1 LEFWNFLTS
10 ETAPWWSALVGTVVG
25 GVITYLTTSRAT
37 QQQREADRLKAEDE
51 RFHADKDRWRQE
63 TITLV
68 SELMVANYQY
78 LERILVSRRVLRSS
92 FPRTPGTGTEAYR
105 DYTQLSADLVS
116 SETLPMLSELQ
127 RLFSLFQVTAGGD
140 IADAATNLVTTLNEH
155 TFDLDNDNFSRTRQ
169 DASMAAA
176 LLIAVAQKDLGLGYG
191 SSTGIVSSMDN
202 ALSPNGSQ

>member
-37 QQQREADRLKAEDE
+37 QQQREAERLKTEDE

-68 SELMVANYQY
+68 SELMVANYRY
-78 LERILVSRRVLRSS
+78 LEHILVSRRILRSS
-92 FPRTPGTGTEAYR
+92 FPRTPAVDSEAYR
-105 DYTQLSADLVS
+105 DYSKLTADLVS

-127 RLFSLFQVTAGGD
+127 RLFSLFQVTSGGD
-140 IADAATNLVTTLNEH
+140 IADAATNLVTKLNEH
-155 TFDLDNDNFSRTRQ
+155 TFDLSNDDFNRTRQ

-176 LLIAVAQKDLGLGYG
+176 LLTTVAQKDLGLGYG
-191 SSTGIVSSMDN
+191 SATGIVSNTGIAS
-202 ALSPNGSQ
+202 ARTAAS